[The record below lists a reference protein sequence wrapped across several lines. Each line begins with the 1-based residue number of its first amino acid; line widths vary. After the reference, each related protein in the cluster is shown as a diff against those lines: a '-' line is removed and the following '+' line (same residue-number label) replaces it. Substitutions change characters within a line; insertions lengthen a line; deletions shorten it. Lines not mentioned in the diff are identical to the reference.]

1 MDDLLAAIE
10 DRIFAGVMDDR
21 PPDHLPTEPGFH
33 WPDNEP
39 VDPMDCARYPESPFC
54 GGGPLSSLDVRSSL
68 SDLFF
73 NTEISSAGCSACQ
86 CWVCIQSTIFL
97 NALPEQCFNYV
108 REGCSE
114 PPEPPPDYEFPTPP
128 EWDAPSWEWRNDSN
142 MGHVPGCQ
150 YFLVFKTL
158 GANDPLVARLQI
170 QNSFWARALGT
181 WGFDLDS
188 RDVILPVYGPI
199 ESVLTT
205 GSGFISIRCGG
216 LGAYNMPS
224 FQLNEMAD
232 PSFSMQD
239 FRAETFL
246 STIYRYD
253 PTSQTIGDR
262 RHFTLTG
269 ATRRIRPHA
278 EPWLVPPG
286 LFQAYTDLSGALWAP
301 RYRSMREYNI
311 TAVSPSREEGFG
323 GWLTLARIV
332 QASAVAPI
340 IYADRVVGRFG
351 QTCAPFAPPP
361 PPIPDSN
368 TGGDMCQC
376 DEISA
381 LIDRKLRPIYSILGF
396 PMGSQQPKINITPE
410 SLIEELGN
418 ATFREDSPAPV
429 EIVSLPRL
437 VAAISAGVYY
447 KAGLHRLPA
456 QLPESLVEGNRQRPV
471 ESLAEM
477 LEWIIKN
484 FDAVAGQFPVSI
496 EVKGAERSQRIEMK
510 NVAEAIAE
518 LAGLAVTIAAD
529 TDAAVTA
536 GIKSMAEASKAGNA
550 AIIAQ
555 DYAKATAQYLG
566 FKGNEF
572 ERKVKVNF
580 TPGANNRKDFFENSE
595 QSLVS
600 FRNEQPTKENMQA
613 VLQELIIAAGIIK
626 GALLQKYDEGED
638 YITGDYMRNMRNNES
653 NQQQD
658 DEWNQYLQSRR
669 MPSGRQRIDGNPTP
683 EIRDIGN
690 SRNDDD

>member
-1 MDDLLAAIE
+1 M
-10 DRIFAGVMDDR
+10 
-21 PPDHLPTEPGFH
+21 PGFQ
-33 WPDNEP
+33 
-39 VDPMDCARYPESPFC
+39 
-54 GGGPLSSLDVRSSL
+54 LD
-68 SDLFF
+68 
-73 NTEISSAGCSACQ
+73 
-86 CWVCIQSTIFL
+86 
-97 NALPEQCFNYV
+97 
-108 REGCSE
+108 
-114 PPEPPPDYEFPTPP
+114 
-128 EWDAPSWEWRNDSN
+128 
-142 MGHVPGCQ
+142 
-150 YFLVFKTL
+150 
-158 GANDPLVARLQI
+158 
-170 QNSFWARALGT
+170 
-181 WGFDLDS
+181 
-188 RDVILPVYGPI
+188 
-199 ESVLTT
+199 
-205 GSGFISIRCGG
+205 
-216 LGAYNMPS
+216 
-224 FQLNEMAD
+224 EMVD

-246 STIYRYD
+246 STLYRYN
-253 PTSQTIGDR
+253 PLSPVIGDR
-262 RHFTLTG
+262 RNFTVAG
-269 ATRRIRPHA
+269 AARRTRPHN
-278 EPWLVPPG
+278 ELWLVPPG
-286 LFQAYTDLSGALWAP
+286 MFQAYTNPAGELWSP
-301 RYRSMREYNI
+301 RYRSMREYGI
-311 TAVSPSREEGFG
+311 SAVSPSREEGFG
-323 GWLTLARIV
+323 GWLTLSRIV

-340 IYADRVVGRFG
+340 VYPDRITGRFG
-351 QTCAPFAPPP
+351 QTCPPFPPP
-361 PPIPDSN
+361 PPPPPQTDI
-368 TGGDMCQC
+368 GGDMCQC

-456 QLPESLVEGNRQRPV
+456 QLPETLTGGNRQRPV

-484 FDAVAGQFPVSI
+484 FDAVVGQFPVSI

-566 FKGNEF
+566 YRGNEF
-572 ERKVKVNF
+572 ERKVKTNF
-580 TPGANNRKDFFENSE
+580 TPGANNRKDFFKESE

-600 FRNEQPTKENMQA
+600 FRNEQPTRENLQA
-613 VLQELIIAAGIIK
+613 VLQELIVAAGIIK

-638 YITGDYMRNMRNNES
+638 YITGDYMRNMRANEGT
-653 NQQQD
+653 QQD
-658 DEWNQYLQSRR
+658 DDAWNQYLQNRR
-669 MPSGRQRIDGNPTP
+669 MPSGRERIDGNPIP
-683 EIRDIGN
+683 EIRDIST